1 MMKRKISTP
10 NAPAAI
16 GPYSQAV
23 KAGDFLYVSGQI
35 PLSPVTGEVVG
46 TTIEE
51 QTEQV
56 FANLNAILTEAGMT
70 FDDVVKATVLLSDIG
85 NFGAVNAIY
94 GKYFNGEI
102 LPARAAFAVKD
113 LPKGVMVEIE
123 LVAYNWALSTND
135 VPNYD

>member
-1 MMKRKISTP
+1 MKRKISTP

-35 PLSPVTGEVVG
+35 PLSPATGEIVG

-56 FANLNAILTEAGMT
+56 FANLQAILTEAGMT
-70 FDDVVKATVLLSDIG
+70 FDDVVKATVLLSDIA
-85 NFGAVNAIY
+85 NFGAVNTIY
-94 GKYFNGEI
+94 GKYINGEV

-113 LPKGVMVEIE
+113 LPKGAMVEIE
-123 LVAYNWALSTND
+123 LVAYNWALSAND
-135 VPNYD
+135 VPNFD

>member
-1 MMKRKISTP
+1 MKRKISTP

-35 PLSPVTGEVVG
+35 PLSPETGEIVG

-56 FANLNAILTEAGMT
+56 FRNLHAILTEAGMT

-85 NFGAVNAIY
+85 NFGAVNAVSY
-94 GKYFNGEI
+94 TH
-102 LPARAAFAVKD
+102 L
-113 LPKGVMVEIE
+113 
-123 LVAYNWALSTND
+123 D
-135 VPNYD
+135 VYKRQVL

>member
-1 MMKRKISTP
+1 MKKKISTP

-23 KAGDFLYVSGQI
+23 KAGNFLYVSGQI
-35 PLSPVTGEVVG
+35 PLSPETGEIVG

-56 FANLNAILTEAGMT
+56 FRNLSAILTEAGMT

-85 NFGAVNAIY
+85 NFGAVNEIY
-94 GKYFNGEI
+94 GKYFNGAV
-102 LPARAAFAVKD
+102 LPARAAFAVKN
-113 LPKGVMVEIE
+113 LPRGAMVEIE
-123 LVAYNWALSTND
+123 LVAYNWLLTSND
-135 VPNYD
+135 LPDFD

>member
-1 MMKRKISTP
+1 MKRKISTP

-35 PLSPVTGEVVG
+35 PLSPATGEIVG

-56 FANLNAILTEAGMT
+56 FANLQAILAEAGMT
-70 FDDVVKATVLLSDIG
+70 FDDVVKATVLLSDIA
-85 NFGAVNAIY
+85 NFGAVNTIY
-94 GKYFNGEI
+94 GKYFNGEV

-113 LPKGVMVEIE
+113 LPKGAMVEIE
-123 LVAYNWALSTND
+123 LVAYNWALSAND
-135 VPNYD
+135 VPNFD

>member
-1 MMKRKISTP
+1 MKRKISTP

-35 PLSPVTGEVVG
+35 PLSPVTGEIVG

-56 FANLNAILTEAGMT
+56 FANLQAILIEAGMT
-70 FDDVVKATVLLSDIG
+70 FDDVVKATVLLSDIA
-85 NFGAVNAIY
+85 NFGAVNTIY
-94 GKYFNGEI
+94 GKYFNGEV

-113 LPKGVMVEIE
+113 LPKGAMVEIE
-123 LVAYNWALSTND
+123 LVAYNWALSAND
-135 VPNYD
+135 VPNFD

>member
-1 MMKRKISTP
+1 MKRKISTP

-35 PLSPVTGEVVG
+35 PLSPATGEIVG

-56 FANLNAILTEAGMT
+56 FANLQAILTEAGMT
-70 FDDVVKATVLLSDIG
+70 FDDVVKATVLLSDIA
-85 NFGAVNAIY
+85 NFGAVNTIY
-94 GKYFNGEI
+94 GKYFNGEV

-113 LPKGVMVEIE
+113 LPKGAMVEIE
-123 LVAYNWALSTND
+123 LVAYNWALSAND
-135 VPNYD
+135 VPNFD

>member
-1 MMKRKISTP
+1 MKIKINTP

-23 KAGDFLYVSGQI
+23 KAGDTLYVSGQI
-35 PLSPVTGEVVG
+35 PLCPVTGEVVG

-51 QTEQV
+51 QAEQV
-56 FANLNAILTEAGMT
+56 FKNLSAILTEAGMT
-70 FDDVVKATVLLSDIG
+70 FDNVVKATVLLSDIG
-85 NFGAVNAIY
+85 NFAAVNAIY
-94 GKYFNGEI
+94 GKYMNGEI

-123 LVAYNWALSTND
+123 LIAYEG
-135 VPNYD
+135 

>member
-1 MMKRKISTP
+1 MKRKISTP

-35 PLSPVTGEVVG
+35 PLSPETGEIVG

-56 FANLNAILTEAGMT
+56 FRNLHAILTEAGMT
-70 FDDVVKATVLLSDIG
+70 FDDVVKATVLLRDIG
-85 NFGAVNAIY
+85 NFGAVNEIY

-113 LPKGVMVEIE
+113 LPKGAMVEIE
-123 LVAYNWALSTND
+123 LVAYNWMLSSND
-135 VPNYD
+135 MPNFD

>member
-1 MMKRKISTP
+1 MKRKISTP

-35 PLSPVTGEVVG
+35 PLSPATGEIVG

-56 FANLNAILTEAGMT
+56 FANLQAILTAAGMT
-70 FDDVVKATVLLSDIG
+70 FDDVVKATVLLSDIA

-94 GKYFNGEI
+94 GKYFNGEV

-113 LPKGVMVEIE
+113 LPKGAMVEIE
-123 LVAYNWALSTND
+123 LVAYNWALSAND
-135 VPNYD
+135 VPNFD

>member
-1 MMKRKISTP
+1 MKRKISTP

-35 PLSPVTGEVVG
+35 PLSPVTGEIVG

-56 FANLNAILTEAGMT
+56 FANLQAILTEAGMT
-70 FDDVVKATVLLSDIG
+70 FDDVVKATVLLSDIA
-85 NFGAVNAIY
+85 NFGAVNTIY
-94 GKYFNGEI
+94 GKYFNGEV

-113 LPKGVMVEIE
+113 LPKGAMVEIE

-135 VPNYD
+135 VPNFD

>member
-1 MMKRKISTP
+1 MKQALHTDK
-10 NAPAAI
+10 APAAI

-35 PLSPVTGEVVG
+35 PLSPVTGEIVG

-56 FANLNAILTEAGMT
+56 FQNLQAILTEAGMT

-94 GKYFNGEI
+94 GKYFNGEV

-113 LPKGVMVEIE
+113 LPKGAMVEIE
-123 LVAYNWALSTND
+123 LVAYNWLLTNND
-135 VPNYD
+135 MANFD

>member
-1 MMKRKISTP
+1 MKKKISTP

-35 PLSPVTGEVVG
+35 PLSPVTGEIVG

-56 FANLNAILTEAGMT
+56 FHNLQAILTEAGMT

-94 GKYFNGEI
+94 G
-102 LPARAAFAVKD
+102 
-113 LPKGVMVEIE
+113 
-123 LVAYNWALSTND
+123 LSLIHI
-135 VPNYD
+135 